1 MLRPA
6 VLIFQVVGMLPNV
19 DRDQEFPALRDRA
32 VLITGALDLEGAV
45 FGEGEPSQPLPK

>member
-19 DRDQEFPALRDRA
+19 DRDQEFPAMRDRA
-32 VLITGALDLEGAV
+32 FLITGAFDLEVAV
-45 FGEGEPSQPLPK
+45 FGYG